1 MDCSPAGSSVHEFSR
16 QEYWNGLLF
25 PSPEDLLNPGI
36 EPGSPVLQADSLLSE
51 PPWKSPFHLSYLNYW
66 HMASH
71 SICILFCVAYSDQF
85 PIDWYLSC
93 FHFFFFF
100 FAVTNNAS
108 VTILLCLS
116 LCSCVSVF
124 IVYVLEEELLGQ
136 RFVYLKM
143 LIVCFYLLILFLLI
157 FLSLLICISSFF
169 KKLSVYLAVSGLRCV
184 MRALCCGLRA
194 PF

>member
-16 QEYWNGLLF
+16 QEYWNGLPF

-85 PIDWYLSC
+85 PVDRYLIC
-93 FHFFFFF
+93 FHNDHFIVSIFVFMCQCVYSICSRRGIVGSEVCVFKNVDCLFLSSYPLSSHLSILTNLYKFFF
-100 FAVTNNAS
+100 
-108 VTILLCLS
+108 
-116 LCSCVSVF
+116 
-124 IVYVLEEELLGQ
+124 
-136 RFVYLKM
+136 
-143 LIVCFYLLILFLLI
+143 
-157 FLSLLICISSFF
+157 
-169 KKLSVYLAVSGLRCV
+169 
-184 MRALCCGLRA
+184 
-194 PF
+194 